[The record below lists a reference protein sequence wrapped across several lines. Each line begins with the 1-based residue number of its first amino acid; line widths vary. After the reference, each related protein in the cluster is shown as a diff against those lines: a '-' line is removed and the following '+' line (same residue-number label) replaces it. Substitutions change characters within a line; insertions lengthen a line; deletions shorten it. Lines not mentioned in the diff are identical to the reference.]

1 MIPFLFID
9 TLGGCHDAMGGER
22 HFWSGEGCLVAKDGP
37 VVAMLA
43 GLARELDV
51 NFLLPRTDG
60 VTAAD
65 VRSFAPL
72 LEQLGDERVIF
83 GSLNKCADA
92 GLPVVQVPG
101 DDWIYE
107 NGQHLVSGKLR
118 CYREQLDLETP
129 FEAKDTRL
137 YWVGG
142 FSGEGRRWRLVERL
156 KDEPQTLVRMVSRW
170 SEPHWAFVEKHP
182 SLVVP
187 IQPLS
192 DWGRYQKL
200 LSVDGNGVGGNS
212 TLNALLDVVYVFH
225 GVLQPMWMRSAEA
238 GVHYLRIDEDFSS
251 LETVLAELDDP
262 VRCQSLRNA
271 VRTFMQD
278 FIRPENV
285 RASVAREVLEC
296 LAASRI
302 GW

>member
-9 TLGGCHDAMGGER
+9 TLGGCHDVMGREWQ
-22 HFWSGEGCLVAKDGP
+22 FWAGEGCVVVKDGP
-37 VVAMLA
+37 VVAMLS
-43 GLARELDV
+43 GLARQLDV
-51 NFLLPRTDG
+51 NFLIPRTDG

-65 VRSFAPL
+65 VKSFAPL

-83 GSLNKCADA
+83 GSLNRSKDA
-92 GLPVVQVPG
+92 GLPVVQIPG
-101 DDWIYE
+101 DDWLYE
-107 NGQHLVSGKLR
+107 NGQHLASGKLR
-118 CYREQLDLETP
+118 CYRELLNFETP
-129 FEAKDTRL
+129 FEAKDARL

-156 KDEPQTLVRMVSRW
+156 KEEPGTLVRMALRW
-170 SEPHWAFVEKHP
+170 SESESRQTFIEKHP

-225 GVLQPMWMRSAEA
+225 GVLQPMWMRSAEE
-238 GVHYLRIDEDFSS
+238 GVHYLRIDEDFTN
-251 LETVLAELDDP
+251 LESVLAELDDP
-262 VRCQSLRNA
+262 TRCQSLRNA
-271 VRTFMQD
+271 LRTFMQD
-278 FIRPENV
+278 SIRPENV
-285 RASVAREVLEC
+285 RASVERDVCEC
-296 LAASRI
+296 LTRM